1 MPPKSKK
8 QERFMAAVANNPKFA
23 NKVGVPKNVGAK
35 FMKKK
40 PKKNYMGGGM
50 MKRYNTGGKLE
61 MVEKDGKKVP
71 FYAADGKGKMRAGGK
86 VMKYQK
92 GRGVRFNEKELD
104 IGSSREMRPGEN
116 PKRAFARR
124 MDEAGGFDKLS
135 DQGKREMLFDMQ
147 EGFRDKKRSNREK
160 RYQGRPAPKPK
171 KMMGGGKVKKGYKNG
186 GKVRGCGMARQGVRP
201 AKMVKMKGA

>member
-23 NKVGVPKNVGAK
+23 NKVGVPQNVGAK

-124 MDEAGGFDKLS
+124 IDEAGGFDKLS

-186 GKVRGCGMARQGVRP
+186 GKVRGCGMAKQGVRP

>member
-23 NKVGVPKNVGAK
+23 NKVGVPQNVGAK

-50 MKRYNTGGKLE
+50 MKRYNEGGKLE

-71 FYAADGKGKMRAGGK
+71 FFAADGKGKMRAGGK
-86 VMKYQK
+86 VMKYQE
-92 GRGVRFNEKELD
+92 GREVTLPAIQGDNMSSKRLEDMAQKAMPQGDNMSSERLKEMAEKAMK
-104 IGSSREMRPGEN
+104 SKNKTRRK
-116 PKRAFARR
+116 PKR
-124 MDEAGGFDKLS
+124 
-135 DQGKREMLFDMQ
+135 
-147 EGFRDKKRSNREK
+147 
-160 RYQGRPAPKPK
+160 
-171 KMMGGGKVKKGYKNG
+171 MMGGGKVKKGYKNG

>member
-23 NKVGVPKNVGAK
+23 NKVGVPQNVGAK

-50 MKRYNTGGKLE
+50 MKRYKEGGKLE
-61 MVEKDGKKVP
+61 MVEKGGKKVP

-92 GRGVRFNEKELD
+92 GREVRFNEKELD
-104 IGSSREMRPGEN
+104 IGSSREMRPGED

-124 MDEAGGFDKLS
+124 IDEAGGFDQMS
-135 DQGKREMLFDMQ
+135 PQGKRELVFDMQ
-147 EGFRDKKRSNREK
+147 EGYRDEKEKTRQK
-160 RYQGRPAPKPK
+160 RYQGRPARKPK
-171 KMMGGGKVKKGYKNG
+171 GMMGGGKVKKGYKNG
-186 GKVRGCGMARQGVRP
+186 GKVRGCGMAKQGVRR

>member
-23 NKVGVPKNVGAK
+23 NKVGVPQNVGAK

-50 MKRYNTGGKLE
+50 MKRYKEGGKLE
-61 MVEKDGKKVP
+61 IVEKDGKKVP

-92 GRGVRFNEKELD
+92 WREVRFNEKELD

-124 MDEAGGFDKLS
+124 IDEAGGFDKLS

-147 EGFRDKKRSNREK
+147 EGFRDKKRSDREK

>member
-23 NKVGVPKNVGAK
+23 NKVGVPQNVGAK

-186 GKVRGCGMARQGVRP
+186 GKVRGCGMAKQGVRP